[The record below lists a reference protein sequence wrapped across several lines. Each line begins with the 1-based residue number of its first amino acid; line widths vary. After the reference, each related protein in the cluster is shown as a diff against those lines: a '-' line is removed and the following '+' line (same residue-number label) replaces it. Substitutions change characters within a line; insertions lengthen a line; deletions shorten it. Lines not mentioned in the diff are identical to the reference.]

1 MVAKAMGKKKLKEMG
16 KAKGKKKV
24 KEGVKEKDKEKALKM
39 RKVLGESC
47 KGCLKKRNK

>member
-1 MVAKAMGKKKLKEMG
+1 MGKIFLKEMG

-47 KGCLKKRNK
+47 KGYLKKGNK